1 MFCTS
6 CGENGREDA
15 QFCRKCGAALTNPL
29 AQPPSITEAQTAP
42 LPRHESDYYSPLSEQ
57 QNNPP
62 NYTAYFSPNAQAQNP
77 LANPS
82 YADYRP
88 PLPNSASGRATA
100 SLVISIISLF
110 TCTLLSI
117 LGMILGKMEMNDI
130 KNGRAPSAGMGYA
143 KAGFW
148 IGAIITGLQAL
159 GIVIAIFV
167 FFLSLLFPSN

>member
-15 QFCRKCGAALTNPL
+15 QFCRKCGAALSNPL
-29 AQPPSITEAQTAP
+29 AQRPSITEAPTAP

-62 NYTAYFSPNAQAQNP
+62 NYTAYLSPNAQAQNP

-88 PLPNSASGRATA
+88 PLPNSASGRAVA

-148 IGAIITGLQAL
+148 IGAIITALQAIGL
-159 GIVIAIFV
+159 VIGIFV
-167 FFLSLLFPSN
+167 FLIALMTGH